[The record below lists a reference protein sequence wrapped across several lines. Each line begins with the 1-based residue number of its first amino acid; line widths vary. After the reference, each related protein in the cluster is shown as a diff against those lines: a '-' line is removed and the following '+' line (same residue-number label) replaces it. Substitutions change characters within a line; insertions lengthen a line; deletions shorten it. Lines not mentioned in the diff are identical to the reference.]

1 MKWRGTWCLV
11 VSGSLHIWT
20 CLPTLVQYNMLYDF
34 LTWDSVWVLNLFLFF
49 SLCFYR
55 RNFAKSLIFPGW
67 LRSSN
72 DLKQICRYPSCKV
85 FPARWLLHI
94 TFLFYG
100 YSNFVYTWCFNRTV
114 LESTK
119 LFTGFRHLLKF
130 LLVMKEIIKDSYE
143 TAFQLLWRWFIFFPL
158 FLSLFFVL
166 FCFFVPYPNNGMKSR
181 FVYFIHVSLPWI
193 QLHRFFSKVNSKN
206 IINIIVFDLVN
217 IQIQAP
223 LSYMVPW

>member
-1 MKWRGTWCLV
+1 MYNVTCFMTVWLGT
-11 VSGSLHIWT
+11 VSEFST
-20 CLPTLVQYNMLYDF
+20 Y
-34 LTWDSVWVLNLFLFF
+34 FLFF

-55 RNFAKSLIFPGW
+55 RNFAKSLIFPDW

-72 DLKQICRYPSCKV
+72 DSKQICRYPSCKV
-85 FPARWLLHI
+85 FPVRWLLHI

-143 TAFQLLWRWFIFFPL
+143 TAFQLLSRWFIFFPFFICL
-158 FLSLFFVL
+158 FV
-166 FCFFVPYPNNGMKSR
+166 FFVPNPNNGMKSR
-181 FVYFIHVSLPWI
+181 SVYFIHVSFPLPWI
-193 QLHRFFSKVNSKN
+193 QLHCFFSKVNSKH
-206 IINIIVFDLVN
+206 IINIIVFECIN
-217 IQIQAP
+217 IPMRSP
-223 LSYMVPW
+223 LSYMVLW